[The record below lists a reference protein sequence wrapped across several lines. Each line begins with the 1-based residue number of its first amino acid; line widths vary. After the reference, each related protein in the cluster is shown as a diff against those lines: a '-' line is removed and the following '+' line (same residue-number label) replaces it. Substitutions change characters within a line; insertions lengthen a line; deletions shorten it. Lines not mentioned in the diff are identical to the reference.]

1 MTCRWPLTH
10 VATLSLVPGPDVA
23 IVGAGII
30 GLSAAF
36 HLADRGAGRIVVYER
51 DGIGAGASGVQPG
64 GVRQQ
69 WSTRVNC
76 LLARA
81 SLDFYR
87 RIAERLESQANL
99 QFRPCGYLFV
109 AHEAATL
116 ERLRADVALQNEL
129 GTPSRIVDA
138 RDAVEL
144 VPGLAADTLVGASW
158 CDEDGYFDR
167 PQAVIE
173 AFAEVL
179 RRRGV
184 DIVHADVAEVE
195 AGPRLRFRGGEALE
209 PRAVIV
215 AAAAATRGIVRAL
228 KDLPIEPEER
238 SVFLSDAVNERLLDP
253 LVVAPDRHFA
263 AKQLADGRVLA
274 ADLSPESGGRRARA
288 HVRTIVSELLPRLE
302 FVALPLVVG
311 GTYDM
316 TPDGHGIVDAVDAD
330 GRVVVAAGFDGHGF
344 MLAPEIGRYAAA
356 LVLGEDVR
364 GHFRELR
371 ADRFA
376 TARLQRESRVI

>member
-1 MTCRWPLTH
+1 MD
-10 VATLSLVPGPDVA
+10 ATLSLVPGPDVA

-36 HLADRGAGRIVVYER
+36 HLAERRAGRIVVYER

-87 RIAERLESQANL
+87 CAAERLESQADL
-99 QFRPCGYLFV
+99 RFRACGYLFV
-109 AHEAATL
+109 AHEPATL

-129 GTPSRIVDA
+129 GIPSRIVDA
-138 RDAVEL
+138 AEAVEL
-144 VPGLAADTLVGASW
+144 VPDLATDALAGASW

-173 AFAEVL
+173 AFVEAV

-184 DIVHADVAEVE
+184 EIQRAHVAAVE
-195 AGPRLRFRGGEALE
+195 AGPRLRLGGGEAVAAG
-209 PRAVIV
+209 AVVV
-215 AAAAATRGIVRAL
+215 AAAAAAKGIVRAL
-228 KDLPIEPEER
+228 NDLPIEPEQR
-238 SVFLSDAVNERLLDP
+238 FVFLSDPLNERLLDP
-253 LVVAPDRHFA
+253 LVVAPDRRFA

-274 ADLSPESGGRRARA
+274 ADLSPANGGPQARA
-288 HVRTIVSELLPRLE
+288 HVRTIASELLPRLE

-316 TPDGHGIVDAVDAD
+316 TPDGHGIVDAIDANA
-330 GRVVVAAGFDGHGF
+330 RVVVAAGFDGHGF
-344 MLAPEIGRYAAA
+344 MVAPEVGRCAAA
-356 LVLGEDVR
+356 IVLGEDVP
-364 GHFRELR
+364 GHVRELR

-376 TARLQRESRVI
+376 TAPLQRESRLI

>member
-1 MTCRWPLTH
+1 MTER
-10 VATLSLVPGPDVA
+10 PDVA
-23 IVGAGII
+23 IVGAGVI
-30 GLSAAF
+30 GLSAAY
-36 HLADRGAGRIVVYER
+36 HLVERGAGRIVVYER
-51 DGIGAGASGVQPG
+51 EGIGAGASGVQPG

-81 SLDFYR
+81 SLDFYER
-87 RIAERLESQANL
+87 AAERLGSRADL
-99 QFRPCGYLFV
+99 RFRACGYLFV

-116 ERLRADVALQNEL
+116 DRLRADVALQNEL
-129 GTPSRIVDA
+129 GIPSRIISADEA
-138 RDAVEL
+138 AEL
-144 VPGLAADTLVGASW
+144 VPGLTADAVVGASW
-158 CDEDGYFDR
+158 CDQDGYFDR

-173 AFAEVL
+173 AFAEAV

-184 DIVHADVAEVE
+184 AIERADVAAVE
-195 AGPRLRFRGGEALE
+195 AGPRLRFGDGEAVDAG
-209 PRAVIV
+209 AVV
-215 AAAAATRGIVRAL
+215 GAAAAATRGIVRAL
-228 KDLPIEPEER
+228 SDLPIEPEER
-238 SVFLSDAVNERLLDP
+238 SVFLSDPVSERLLEP

-274 ADLSPESGGRRARA
+274 ADLRPESELRHARA
-288 HVRTIVSELLPRLE
+288 HVREVVAALLPRLE

-316 TPDGHGIVDAVDAD
+316 TPDGHGIVDTIDRN

-344 MLAPEIGRYAAA
+344 MLAPEVGRGVAAMI
-356 LVLGEDVR
+356 LGEDP
-364 GHFRELR
+364 GAAFADLR

-376 TARLQRESRVI
+376 AARLERESRVI

>member
-1 MTCRWPLTH
+1 
-10 VATLSLVPGPDVA
+10 VAEHPDVA

-30 GLSAAF
+30 GLSAAY
-36 HLADRGAGRIVVYER
+36 HLAERGAGRIVVYER
-51 DGIGAGASGVQPG
+51 ESIGAGASGVQPG

-81 SLDFYR
+81 SLDFYER
-87 RIAERLESQANL
+87 AAERLESRTDL
-99 QFRPCGYLFV
+99 RFRACGYLFL

-116 ERLRADVALQNEL
+116 DRLRADVALQNEL
-129 GTPSRIVDA
+129 GIPSRIVSADEA
-138 RDAVEL
+138 AEL
-144 VPGLAADTLVGASW
+144 VPGLTANVVVGASW

-173 AFAEVL
+173 AFAEAA

-184 DIVHADVAEVE
+184 EIERADVAAVEV
-195 AGPRLRFRGGEALE
+195 GPRLRFGDGEAVE
-209 PRAVIV
+209 AGAVVV

-228 KDLPIEPEER
+228 SDLPIEPEER
-238 SVFLSDAVNERLLDP
+238 SVFLSDALNERLLDP

-274 ADLSPESGGRRARA
+274 ADLSPENELGHARA
-288 HVRTIVSELLPRLE
+288 HVREIVGQLLPRLT
-302 FVALPLVVG
+302 FVALPFVVG
-311 GTYDM
+311 GKYDM
-316 TPDGHGIVDAVDAD
+316 TPDGHGIVDAIDAN
-330 GRVVVAAGFDGHGF
+330 GPVVVAAGFDGHGF
-344 MLAPEIGRYAAA
+344 MLAPEVGRGVAAIIA
-356 LVLGEDVR
+356 GEDP
-364 GHFRELR
+364 GAAFADLR

-376 TARLQRESRVI
+376 AAPLERESRVV